1 MATKKTA
8 AKKTVAKKTAV
19 KKTAVKKAPA
29 KKAAAKKAVVKK
41 PEPTHEQIAELAR
54 KYFHEHGGHGAT
66 AEEDWLRAEQELK
79 G

>member
-8 AKKTVAKKTAV
+8 VKKTAS

-29 KKAAAKKAVVKK
+29 KKAVAKKK
-41 PEPTHEQIAELAR
+41 PEPTHEQISELAR

-66 AEEDWLRAEQELK
+66 AEEDWLRAERELK
-79 G
+79 GL